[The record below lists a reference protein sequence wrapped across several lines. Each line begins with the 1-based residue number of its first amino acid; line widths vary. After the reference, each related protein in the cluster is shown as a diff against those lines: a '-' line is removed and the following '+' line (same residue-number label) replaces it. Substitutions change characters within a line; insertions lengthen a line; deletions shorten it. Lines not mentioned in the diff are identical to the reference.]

1 MIFDMVVHML
11 NKAYSLVFPEGRLTL
26 GLMTPLTPPAG
37 VLADPAT
44 EKALAQHAEAC
55 GFSALWT
62 RDVPLMIPQAG
73 EVSALDDPFLWLGM
87 LAAATNTIAVGTAAA
102 VLPLRHPLL
111 LAKSALTLDRL
122 SGGRFLLG
130 VGSGDRE
137 EEFAAFG
144 MTAEQGGERF
154 RAHWE
159 VVRAALDDAPDDA
172 AKQVLMNATGGH
184 AVLPRAAQRIAMLA
198 VGSAR
203 QSLQWI
209 AANADGWASYHREE
223 QRQQGRIGLWQQAL
237 AQRAGGAAKP
247 FIQSLNLDLLDDPD
261 APSEPITLGMRSG
274 RYALLDYLQR
284 LHGYGVGHVLLNLAR
299 QGRPR
304 REVMD
309 EIGRE
314 VIPQLG

>member
-1 MIFDMVVHML
+1 MF
-11 NKAYSLVFPEGRLTL
+11 NQAYSQVFPDDRLTL
-26 GLMTPLTPPAG
+26 GLMTPLIPPAG
-37 VLADPAT
+37 VLADPVT
-44 EKALAQHAEAC
+44 EKELARRAEAC
-55 GFSALWT
+55 GFAALWT

-87 LAAATNTIAVGTAAA
+87 LAGATSTIAVGTAAA

-130 VGSGDRE
+130 VGSGDRA

-159 VVRAALDDAPDDA
+159 VVHAVLNDALDDAPNEA
-172 AKQVLMNATGGH
+172 ARQQLMRATGGYQ
-184 AVLPRAAQRIAMLA
+184 VLPQPAQRIAMLA

-237 AQRAGGAAKP
+237 AQRAAGAAKP

-261 APSEPITLGMRSG
+261 APSEPITLGMRGG
-274 RYALLDYLQR
+274 RHALLEYLRR

-304 REVMD
+304 RDVMD